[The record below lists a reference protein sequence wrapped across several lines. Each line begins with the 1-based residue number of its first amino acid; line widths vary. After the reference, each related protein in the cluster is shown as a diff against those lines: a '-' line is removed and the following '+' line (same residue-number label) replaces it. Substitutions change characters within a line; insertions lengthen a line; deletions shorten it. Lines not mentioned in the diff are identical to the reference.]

1 MPRIRADLLLLE
13 RGLAETRE
21 SARRLIM
28 AGQVRT
34 GTTVLVKPAT
44 LLDPASPLELIQP
57 PRYVSRGGLK
67 LEAALAHFQID
78 VAGLRCLDIGASTG
92 GFTDCLLQRG
102 AASVLAVDVGR
113 AQLHA
118 RLRADPRVE
127 LCEGVNARDLP
138 ELGPIDFF
146 VADVSFISLRK
157 VLPSVQIRTR
167 PGTIGA
173 VLLKPQ
179 FEAGPAEVPRGGVIR
194 DPLVRERVLAA
205 FEGWLRD
212 NDWTLHGAIPCPVH
226 GGDGNIEYLVHLAT
240 PLAGAS
246 PC

>member
-1 MPRIRADLLLLE
+1 MVRMRADVLLVE

-28 AGQVRT
+28 AGQARV

-44 LLDPASPLELIQP
+44 LLAPDAPIELLRP

-67 LEAALAHFQID
+67 LEAALDAFGID
-78 VAGLRCLDIGASTG
+78 VEGLRCLDIGASTG

-102 AASVLAVDVGR
+102 AAHVLAVDVGR

-118 RLRADPRVE
+118 RLRNDERVE
-127 LCEGVNARDLP
+127 LRERVNARDLP
-138 ELGPIDFF
+138 ELPPIDLF

-157 VLPSVQIRTR
+157 VLPSVQNRVA

-179 FEAGPAEVPRGGVIR
+179 FEAGPSEVPRGGVIR
-194 DPLVRERVLAA
+194 DELVRERVLSD
-205 FEGWLRD
+205 FVDWL
-212 NDWTLHGAIPCPVH
+212 GANMWEVRGTIVSPVP
-226 GGDGNIEYLVHLAT
+226 GGDGNIEFFLHVAT
-240 PLAGAS
+240 PAS
-246 PC
+246 GERRC